1 MIVLK
6 TTFSIVRYYSVDDK
20 YNRSVD
26 FSDNFLDTSSCIK
39 IKRKHNLIS
48 MYRHN
53 QAIYLQC
60 NMLMNFSF
68 TFHLLIDGY
77 WNPHFHHIE
86 DLTRTA
92 SCLTV
97 SQSIPYMTRVPY
109 TIHDGMRYLSL
120 VCINLHCNNHS
131 PNSHLCS
138 VDGKPQGMDYCLL
151 CTCKKTI

>member
-1 MIVLK
+1 M
-6 TTFSIVRYYSVDDK
+6 
-20 YNRSVD
+20 N
-26 FSDNFLDTSSCIK
+26 
-39 IKRKHNLIS
+39 
-48 MYRHN
+48 RHN
-53 QAIYLQC
+53 QAISLQC

-109 TIHDGMRYLSL
+109 TIHDGMRYLS
-120 VCINLHCNNHS
+120 CIATTTPPTPTAIYVQLMANLRAWIIVYCAPVKRPFNREIIS
-131 PNSHLCS
+131 KITISDHLS
-138 VDGKPQGMDYCLL
+138 LESGGIIM
-151 CTCKKTI
+151 